1 MTVRPSHREGRIFI
15 LRTAQNNHEQ
25 TVKSA
30 LVDDRAVC
38 LK

>member
-15 LRTAQNNHEQ
+15 VRTAQNNREQ